1 MTEFDFDSG
10 ITGPSEEML
19 RSIAWNDIMRDMNAA
34 LYEQQIAQSH
44 DTSKK
49 RKCGAIDDEEEETV
63 VLRACTVTRTAAV
76 DHAAHMTPAELA
88 EYMAYINK
96 K

>member
-44 DTSKK
+44 TMSKK
-49 RKCGAIDDEEEETV
+49 RKCGAIDDDEEEERA
-63 VLRACTVTRTAAV
+63 VLRACTRTEAI
-76 DHAAHMTPAELA
+76 DHTSHMTPAELA